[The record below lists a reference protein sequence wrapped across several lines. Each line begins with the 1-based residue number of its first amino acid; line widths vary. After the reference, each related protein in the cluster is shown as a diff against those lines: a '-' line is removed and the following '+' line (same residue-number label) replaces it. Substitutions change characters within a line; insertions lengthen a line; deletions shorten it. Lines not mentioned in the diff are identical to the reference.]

1 MRLSAPQLAMKSA
14 GARPDDAPNTGP
26 SGERVAPTA
35 SLAGILLKR
44 PLAAPSV
51 AAALDRVP
59 RDEDPAIIIA
69 WWEGLKRGRSLPAPD
84 DLDRAAIGARWP
96 AAVLLS
102 YSPELNGIARATRIG
117 DRDEV
122 HKGAVEYSSMLTE
135 WLLAVGRMAMLRGA
149 PIVET
154 RDFPSTRGAAA
165 YRIVALPL
173 SAGGHG
179 PDHVLCRLGRA

>member
-1 MRLSAPQLAMKSA
+1 MRLSAAQLAMKSS
-14 GARPDDAPNTGP
+14 GARPDDAPDTAP

-44 PLAAPSV
+44 PLATPLS

-59 RDEDPAIIIA
+59 RDDDPAVIIA
-69 WWEGLKRGRSLPAPD
+69 WWEGLKRGRSFPAPD
-84 DLDRAAIGARWP
+84 DLDRAAIGARWS

-102 YSPELNGIARATRIG
+102 YSAEANGVVRATRIG
-117 DRDEV
+117 DRDDV
-122 HKGAVEYSSMLTE
+122 QGGVEYSPMLTE
-135 WLLAVGRMAMLRGA
+135 WLLALGRRTMLRGA
-149 PIVET
+149 PVDET
-154 RDFPSTRGAAA
+154 RDFPSSRGTAA

>member
-1 MRLSAPQLAMKSA
+1 MVPSNLTNAAPADA
-14 GARPDDAPNTGP
+14 APDIAP

-44 PLAAPSV
+44 PIAARLPD
-51 AAALDRVP
+51 AAISRIPGD
-59 RDEDPAIIIA
+59 DDPVVIIA
-69 WWEGLKRGRSLPAPD
+69 WWEGLKRGRAFPAPD
-84 DLDRAAIGARWP
+84 DLDRGAIGARWP

-102 YSPELNGIARATRIG
+102 YSPEVNGIARATRIG

-135 WLLAVGRMAMLRGA
+135 WLLAVGRLAMLRGA
-149 PIVET
+149 PIDET
-154 RDFPSTRGAAA
+154 RDFPSTRGIAA
-165 YRIVALPL
+165 YSILALPL
-173 SAGGHG
+173 SAGGHS

>member
-1 MRLSAPQLAMKSA
+1 MAPSILPNAAPPESAPNIA
-14 GARPDDAPNTGP
+14 P

-44 PLAAPSV
+44 PLAPRLPD
-51 AAALDRVP
+51 AALHRIPAAD
-59 RDEDPAIIIA
+59 DPAVIVS
-69 WWEGLKRGRSLPAPD
+69 WWEGLKRGRAFPAPD
-84 DLDRAAIGARWP
+84 DLDRGAIGARWP

-102 YSPELNGIARATRIG
+102 YSAEANGVARATRIG
-117 DRDEV
+117 DRDDV
-122 HKGAVEYSSMLTE
+122 HNGAVDYSPMLTE
-135 WLLAVGRMAMLRGA
+135 WLLGVGRMAMHRA
-149 PIVET
+149 EPIDET
-154 RDFPSTRGAAA
+154 RDFPSTRGMTA